1 MSSTHI
7 HGNLPWFF
15 SESLRGQF
23 VQDSDDAHSAGR
35 ISETQSLWLQSLLD
49 DPRPD
54 VTQPRV
60 DRLFRND
67 DVLIS
72 IELAGAWVITDRAAP
87 DSDIYFSCAFD
98 GLQRFDDRAQLL
110 AHLAIRFSIAAS
122 DLANLEYQRV
132 EGDVFQQ
139 RMLEI
144 LDRQVQQLQ
153 HVSERLRHLPSLAT
167 ALGQTLQQN
176 INARVPNT
184 TIDVFT
190 HRALIKQTRGA
201 VQTTLG
207 SQRLVETAM
216 QVFAGQTLPTDL
228 HLQWLDSEGREL
240 NDEQAGLWRQA
251 LRGVNQAVVGVYE
264 NLLKDYWL
272 GVDEEGATRRDLAA
286 RMFTQGLRQHLQEGL
301 HQKTLTQQ
309 EYAGLK
315 TLCAEGREWAQHV
328 RVTRLS
334 IAIGSLEP
342 VKLAGIFL
350 IDFISDTLPAAFLYS
365 TKRGLRRFSGAEA
378 AVEHFAGIDGRADAF
393 EHSSFNDHELL
404 RSHGSVHLRLD
415 PVASAPLMNILD
427 SIISLQKRDLS
438 SVLRQVFRSPAQAMV
453 TINDALNVF
462 GLIHPQLVHAGI
474 SQRWNDAKTSSELNW
489 ALFTAPSRMAELDI
503 HIRKDAD
510 KAATRPWE
518 NYLSGARSR
527 LNAIFEARP
536 TAADCARGLLNRYF
550 SQLHGESMDAK
561 RMWFRDADDSVVS
574 LSVLLLEQVTGHR
587 EATVSQDCQVS
598 IDPLDSP
605 YAEHLSWLTPDVLNP
620 VLKHAQKAFAQ
631 EYLRLNRNFR
641 DTQLQVGASVVI
653 PALASRSVREGLL
666 RLELSMQRISG
677 KVSDPGLQM
686 FGQALDRPVFALR
699 QVFGFQATEVSVP
712 LLVYDN
718 SQPGVA
724 LSNTFVLQ
732 QPLHGEGK
740 PLLWSAVLGLREFDT
755 LSELKLDLNAR
766 LAFPGSREHWLK
778 LINRPDRD
786 KIRRYLQQ
794 RAAQPLTV
802 DLARIEGDF
811 IGHLDSAELQR
822 QLLAINAAHQAA
834 TGLKAD
840 AGLFENMLLPIA
852 LDDKARTVIDEQ
864 SMQLEL
870 MLVSGHIPEWLGT
883 ATVHDLWKFRQLLVR
898 FSQLYTSRKSVALI
912 ASLDEYAFDR
922 VQPKLHEDFP
932 AVQLDPDLI
941 TITLTRYT
949 PAPGGVGDVPSSI
962 PGATIVI
969 SESLTQFAINRFSRF
984 QDAILSVSSRDATP
998 LPDALNPSYIRE
1010 LVRTLDIGA
1019 GYEQYLATVF
1029 NEHAPDYANRLNQFI
1044 EQAPYAIL
1052 LVAFRL
1058 KLQGQLSSTA
1068 YDFVENIVSM
1078 PDGLARLPVNGQA
1091 ISFSPL
1097 KLIAGDGSAAGFVR
1111 AVYLITPTDQNEGP
1125 WILHVPADAD
1135 FFLKE
1140 YAGQAE
1146 FLDDLKTSS
1155 KLQAVLN
1162 DRLDPALQ
1170 LVYKWASSVQPAL
1183 TWGSGGLAD
1192 FSGYRLDHAQ
1202 LVVEP
1207 LQENVLHCLFRAA
1220 EQVTVIN
1227 ARKRSVSTA
1236 EDNSARTRFL
1246 LGLGAEQVLTFL
1258 PGRIGGVIGLLQARD
1273 WLTASLD
1280 SAADKQWGEATA
1292 QFTVALA
1299 VLIASRQQWEES
1311 GGPRAKKALVDDE
1324 DETPHW
1330 HDPQLQFDP
1339 TGRLLPY
1346 ENHDVSLSSLH
1357 QDKILNT
1364 FQDNVTLKQYVAILG
1379 KVYQVK
1385 SGGDGWHVF
1394 KDDDQGPLI
1403 KRDADNRW
1411 QLDTDL
1417 GERHGGAALTS
1428 LRTGATN
1435 RKVEDVFTIQ
1445 ASGIAEIERMFPQK
1459 AVQLRLAHSQ
1469 ARTYLENALHNLT
1482 LETEQSAL
1490 DPRTATII
1498 KTFFGVDSLGNVSVL
1513 LVKQALTDIYRHLV
1527 DPALSPYSSRRYVCG
1542 SNKPGYEQTNAFIFE
1557 KDPQQRIFLSE
1568 RFFSRPPFVRL
1579 KSFHVKQGS
1588 FNPGTHYRA
1597 TTLIHEV
1604 SHIANTTH
1612 DIAYL
1617 EANVPFL
1624 DLFEDTGAYRARM
1637 KLTYEKAQKNLSH
1650 LAPREELFRIEEND
1664 SWRDFQEADGSIKNV
1679 ILKVTGTS
1687 NLEAARDKFM
1697 HDPNI
1702 RAKVILSNAD
1712 SVALLA
1718 TLLGR
1723 ERFMSVS

>member
-1 MSSTHI
+1 MSSTSSTHT
-7 HGNLPWFF
+7 PWFF
-15 SESLRGQF
+15 SEPLRRRF
-23 VQDSDDAHSAGR
+23 TQDIEDARTAGR
-35 ISETQSLWLQSLLD
+35 ISDTQSLWLQSLLEE
-49 DPRPD
+49 PRPD

-72 IELAGAWVITDRAAP
+72 SELAGAWVITDRVAP
-87 DSDIYFSCAFD
+87 DSDVYFSCVFD

-110 AHLAIRFSIAAS
+110 AHLASRFSIAVS
-122 DLANLEYQRV
+122 DLADIEYQRV
-132 EGDVFQQ
+132 EVDFFQQ
-139 RMLEI
+139 RMLEV
-144 LDRQVQQLQ
+144 LDRQVQQLL
-153 HVSERLRHLPSLAT
+153 HVSERLQRLPSLST
-167 ALGQTLQQN
+167 ALGETLQQN
-176 INARVPNT
+176 INALVPAT
-184 TIDVFT
+184 TTDVFT
-190 HRALIKQTRGA
+190 HRALIKHTTGA
-201 VQTTLG
+201 VQTTLS
-207 SQRLVETAM
+207 SQRLVDTAM
-216 QVFAGQTLPTDL
+216 QVFSGQPLPTDL
-228 HLQWLDSEGREL
+228 QRQWLDDEGRAL
-240 NDEQAGLWRQA
+240 SDEQAALWQQA
-251 LRGVNQAVVGVYE
+251 LGDVRKAVVVVYE
-264 NLLKDYWL
+264 KLLKDYWL
-272 GVDEEGATRRDLAA
+272 DVDEEGATRRDLAA
-286 RMFTQGLRQHLQEGL
+286 RTFTQGLRDHLLEGL
-301 HQKTLTQQ
+301 HQNILTEQ

-315 TLCAEGREWAQHV
+315 TLGAAGEEWAEQV
-328 RVTRLS
+328 RVIRLS
-334 IAIGSLEP
+334 IAIGGLEP

-350 IDFISDTLPAAFLYS
+350 IDFISDALPASFLYS
-365 TKRGLRRFSGAEA
+365 AKRGFRRFYGAGA
-378 AVEHFAGIDGRADAF
+378 AAEHFAGIDGRAEAF
-393 EHSSFNDHELL
+393 DHSSLNDHGSL
-404 RSHGSVHLRLD
+404 RTHGSVHLRLD
-415 PVASAPLMNILD
+415 PVVAAPLMNILD

-438 SVLRQVFRSPAQAMV
+438 SVLRQVFQSPAQAMV
-453 TINDALNVF
+453 AVNEALNVF
-462 GLIHPQLVHAGI
+462 GLVHPRLAHAGI
-474 SQRWNDAKTSSELNW
+474 SERWNDAMASSELNW
-489 ALFTAPSRMAELDI
+489 ALFTAPSRIAELDI

-518 NYLSGARSR
+518 NYLSGARGR

-536 TAADCARGLLNRYF
+536 TAADCARGVLNRYF
-550 SQLHGESMDAK
+550 SLMYGESMDAR
-561 RMWFRDADDSVVS
+561 RMWLRDGDDTVVS

-587 EATVSQDCQVS
+587 EAKVPEDCQVS

-620 VLKHAQKAFAQ
+620 VLERAQKAFAQ
-631 EYLRLNRNFR
+631 EYLRLNRDFR
-641 DTQLQVGASVVI
+641 DTQLHVGASAVI
-653 PALASRSVREGLL
+653 PAHASRSVREGLL
-666 RLELSMQRISG
+666 RLDLNMQRICG
-677 KVSDPGLQM
+677 KISDPGLQM
-686 FGQALDRPVFALR
+686 FGQVVDRPVFALR
-699 QVFGFQATEVSVP
+699 QVFGLQATEVSVP

-718 SQPGVA
+718 SQPAVA
-724 LSNTFVLQ
+724 LTNTFVLQ
-732 QPLHGEGK
+732 QPLHGEGR
-740 PLLWSAVLGLREFDT
+740 PLLWSAVLGLREFESLT
-755 LSELKLDLNAR
+755 ELQLDLNAR
-766 LAFPGSREHWLK
+766 LAYPGSREQWLK

-786 KIRRYLQQ
+786 KVRRYLKQS
-794 RAAQPLTV
+794 AAQPVTV
-802 DLARIEGDF
+802 NLARIDGDF
-811 IGHLDSAELQR
+811 IAHLDSAELHR
-822 QLLAINAAHQAA
+822 QLLAIDAAHQAA
-834 TGLKAD
+834 TALKAD

-898 FSQLYTSRKSVALI
+898 FSQLYNSRKSIAQF

-922 VQPKLHEDFP
+922 VQPKLLEDFP

-949 PAPGGVGDVPSSI
+949 PAPGGIGDVPSSV

-984 QDAILSVSSRDATP
+984 QDAIMSVSSSDATP
-998 LPDALNPSYIRE
+998 LPDALNASYIRE
-1010 LVRTLDIGA
+1010 LVRTLDVGA

-1029 NEHAPDYANRLNQFI
+1029 NEHAPDYASRLNQFI

-1068 YDFVENIVSM
+1068 YGFVENIVTM
-1078 PDGLARLPVNGQA
+1078 PDGVARLPVDGRA

-1097 KLIAGDGSAAGFVR
+1097 KLIAGNGSAAGFVR

-1125 WILHVPADAD
+1125 WILHAPADAD

-1146 FLDDLKTSS
+1146 FLNDLKTSS
-1155 KLQAVLN
+1155 KLQAMLN

-1183 TWGSGGLAD
+1183 SWGSGGLAD

-1202 LVVEP
+1202 LVIEP
-1207 LQENVLHCLFRAA
+1207 MQENVLHCLFRAA

-1236 EDNSARTRFL
+1236 EDNSAQTRFL
-1246 LGLGAEQVLTFL
+1246 VGLGAEQVLTFL

-1299 VLIASRQQWEES
+1299 VLIASRQQLDES
-1311 GGPRAKKALVDDE
+1311 GAPRAKKALAADE

-1339 TGRLLPY
+1339 TGRLLPF
-1346 ENHDVSLSSLH
+1346 ENHDISLSSLH
-1357 QDKILNT
+1357 QDKTLNM

-1385 SGGDGWHVF
+1385 SGRDGWYVA
-1394 KDDDQGPLI
+1394 KDDDMGPLI

-1411 QLDTDL
+1411 QLDTQL
-1417 GERHGGAALTS
+1417 GERHDGAALTS
-1428 LRTGATN
+1428 LRTGSTN
-1435 RKVEDVFTIQ
+1435 RNVEDVFTVQ

-1469 ARTYLENALHNLT
+1469 ARLYLENALHNLT
-1482 LETEQSAL
+1482 LDTAQHAL

-1498 KTFFGVDSLGNVSVL
+1498 KEFFGVDSLGNVSVL
-1513 LVKQALTDIYRHLV
+1513 PVKQALTDIYRHLV
-1527 DPALSPYSSRRYVCG
+1527 DPALSPYSSQRYVSG
-1542 SNKPGYEQTNAFIFE
+1542 SNKPGYEHTNAFIFE

-1568 RFFSRPPFVRL
+1568 RFFARPPFVRL
-1579 KSFHVKQGS
+1579 KPAHVKQGS
-1588 FNPGTHYRA
+1588 FNPGIHYRA

-1604 SHIANTTH
+1604 SHIANLTH

-1617 EANVPFL
+1617 DANVPFL
-1624 DLFEDTGAYRARM
+1624 DLIEDTGTYRARM

-1650 LAPREELFRIEEND
+1650 LAAREELFRIEEND
-1664 SWRDFQEADGSIKNV
+1664 SWRDFQEADGSIKGV

-1697 HDPNI
+1697 HDPKT

-1723 ERFMSVS
+1723 ERFMPAS